1 MLIGKEVETVLHS
14 AFSVIKWAVS
24 SIDIPEVGEDQ
35 LKETFEGQVQI
46 EQTDQQK
53 CLGFVL
59 SRTGDNMVNMKKS
72 KGIRRKIFNRFNS
85 LTLKH
90 YYL

>member
-1 MLIGKEVETVLHS
+1 METILHS
-14 AFSVIKWAVS
+14 ALSVDTWAVS
-24 SIDIPEVGEDQ
+24 YIDIPEVGEDQ

-59 SRTGDNMVNMKKS
+59 SRTGDNMVNINHIRKKS
-72 KGIRRKIFNRFNS
+72 
-85 LTLKH
+85 
-90 YYL
+90 